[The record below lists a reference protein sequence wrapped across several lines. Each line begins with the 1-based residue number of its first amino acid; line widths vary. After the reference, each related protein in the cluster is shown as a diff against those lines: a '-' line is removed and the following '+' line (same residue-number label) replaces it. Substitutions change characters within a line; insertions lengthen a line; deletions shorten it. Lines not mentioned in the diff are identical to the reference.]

1 MNCEDCKG
9 TGRDTC
15 PGCCGTGREYSRG
28 ICIDCAGRGSFT
40 CFQCKGSGEHHL
52 TEKNLRDKP
61 DKLTLTLPLTLLREK
76 NEP

>member
-40 CFQCKGSGEHHL
+40 CFRCTGTGERL
-52 TEKNLRDKP
+52 TSRKALRYTGAANATANADKEKKHDS
-61 DKLTLTLPLTLLREK
+61 
-76 NEP
+76 